1 MTKAMLMEFVK
12 SYSPGIMEG
21 IEESTINGYTVKY
34 FIEGGT
40 TVGGMVVMADEE
52 VCMITAEGFIVGE
65 LPDSNEFMC

>member
-12 SYSPGIMEG
+12 NYNPRISEG

-40 TVGGMVVMADEE
+40 TVGGMVMLADEE
-52 VCMITAEGFIVGE
+52 VCMITSEGFVVGE
-65 LPDSNEFMC
+65 LPDSTEFMC